1 MRADDARIAATI
13 YYDGDCRLCAGT
25 ARRLERPLRRRH
37 LALMPLQT
45 TGAAAILGVGEEQ
58 LLDEVRLRLD
68 DGSVLGGA
76 NAVVEIARRI
86 WWAWP
91 LWAMSKLPGV
101 MPRLHPLYRWV
112 ARNRYCL
119 SGACR
124 RHEEAS
130 LTCGPRQPRWLK

>member
-25 ARRLERPLRRRH
+25 ARRLEQVLSRRH
-37 LALMPLQT
+37 LALRPLQT
-45 TGAAAILGVGEEQ
+45 TGAATILGVSEEQ
-58 LLDEVRLRLD
+58 LLEEVRLHLD

-91 LWAMSKLPGV
+91 LWAMSRAPGV
-101 MPRLHPLYRWV
+101 MPRLHHLYRWV

-124 RHEEAS
+124 QPLLAAS
-130 LTCGPRQPRWLK
+130 QPRGLK

>member
-25 ARRLERPLRRRH
+25 ARRLERVLRRRH
-37 LALMPLQT
+37 LALIPLQRP
-45 TGAAAILGVGEEQ
+45 GAAAVLDVNEDL
-58 LLDEVRLRLD
+58 LLDEMRLRLD

-91 LWAMSKLPGV
+91 LWALSRAPGV
-101 MPRLHPLYRWV
+101 MPLLHPMYRWV

-119 SGACR
+119 SGACQV
-124 RHEEAS
+124 EAV
-130 LTCGPRQPRWLK
+130 LAAKKL